1 MELSSGAYSLML
13 MAKDAIFAVRDPH
26 GFRPLCLGKIPAEEG
41 EQHPTYCVASE
52 SCALGTIGKCPPCFN
67 HISYL
72 SFKVLNSLGRFDLAR
87 LSGLIRKA
95 FIRSLGCLLKG

>member
-1 MELSSGAYSLML
+1 ML

-52 SCALGTIGKCPPCFN
+52 SCALGTIGEYPLF
-67 HISYL
+67 
-72 SFKVLNSLGRFDLAR
+72 
-87 LSGLIRKA
+87 
-95 FIRSLGCLLKG
+95 